1 MADDLGYRKLS
12 VYQKANT
19 LVLSVYEFTKKFTK
33 EELFGLTSQMRR
45 CAVSVVANL
54 VEGYG
59 RRTINDKIHFYY
71 ISRGSLSELEYYL
84 DLAFQLEYLSEK
96 DYRDIYDLRKEVG
109 KLLNGFIRAITGS
122 K

>member
-19 LVLSVYEFTKKFTK
+19 LVLSVYEFTKKFPK